1 MKRLTIITTI
11 LALGGFGVSTL
22 AQDIAPGVVA
32 SKIVTGSY
40 EDTSNEYVPPPVS
53 VFNFEFGGDD
63 PLQPF
68 FTVDP
73 GFHSNPP
80 VAGAVPFIAN
90 ATLKFNI
97 LSNLKYW
104 NGSGAQVFGPVP
116 AGTSLALDLGSTRH
130 VDIGTGE
137 TLPKAGFLIGTSDA
151 QGNLHEHL
159 ESTLSKAVG
168 DPLPGVYQF
177 EMELYTDAAGITKSD
192 PIFITY
198 SLTPEP
204 ASVLLL
210 GMGLAVLARRNGKK
224 PRGMSL

>member
-11 LALGGFGVSTL
+11 LALGGMGASAL
-22 AQDIAPGVVA
+22 AQDVSPGVIA
-32 SKIVTGSY
+32 NKIVTGSY
-40 EDTSNEYVPPPVS
+40 EDTSNEYVAPSVS
-53 VFNFEFGGDD
+53 TFYFEFGGDD

-80 VAGAVPFIAN
+80 VAGVVPFIPN

-97 LSNLKYW
+97 LSDLTYW
-104 NGSGAQVFGPVP
+104 NGSGVEAFGPVP

-137 TLPKAGFLIGTSDA
+137 TLPKAGFLIDTSDA
-151 QGNLHEHL
+151 LGNLHQHL
-159 ESTLSKAVG
+159 ESTISKSVG

-177 EMELYTDAAGITKSD
+177 EMELYTDAAGIAKSD

-198 SLTPEP
+198 ALTPEP
-204 ASVLLL
+204 ASVLLV
-210 GMGLAVLARRNGKK
+210 GMGLALLTRRNHKS
-224 PRGMSL
+224 RTIAS